1 LVSDGQGFTSAM
13 NSGTGV
19 RNEEEDVVTLVNV
32 LRRYDA
38 ILELLQPIEPRKV
51 AGDMLIGGGDVLH
64 TDVSSST

>member
-1 LVSDGQGFTSAM
+1 LLSDGQGFTSAM

-19 RNEEEDVVTLVNV
+19 RNEEDVVTLVNV

-64 TDVSSST
+64 TDVSGSA